1 MRLFGFKTQ
10 FALEYE
16 KYDDEE
22 SYFEMWVKG
31 VPVCCFI
38 LRGERWTYR
47 WDLSFVVAWLNEN
60 LEYIIQE
67 DSFPFDIPGDTSIE
81 LLKESGKFE
90 SDDEDEFFEWFSQW
104 QDWYFRHSWYS
115 NRGGSFL
122 AEVLFRRV
130 GDQIEIEWD
139 NTSTYEDVTFVN
151 PKGLY
156 YIDLDVFKQVV
167 EQFLADQ
174 KGGK

>member
-47 WDLSFVVAWLNEN
+47 WDLSFVVDWLNEN

-104 QDWYFRHSWYS
+104 Q
-115 NRGGSFL
+115 
-122 AEVLFRRV
+122 VLFRRV